1 MKYSMQTP
9 PNNSD
14 MRNMIIAA
22 VLCTALLFVW
32 QVLYVNPLEASRRA
46 TLAEQATIHQQAVA
60 TPEGDIILPRA
71 AEGSASPA
79 SEGEISS
86 LSREDAIATNPRV
99 RINSQ
104 TVHGSINLQGL
115 RFDDLT
121 LARHRVSV
129 EEDSPEVVLLT
140 PAEHRNRHFLQIG
153 WLPATRG
160 AALQMPD
167 SNTLWRAD
175 SDTLSPGKPV
185 TLSWTNAQ
193 NVEFRVRV
201 GLDENYLFTISQEVV
216 NRSGAEIAVMP
227 FGLINR
233 ADPTEGNRF
242 GSVLHEGPISVFNDT
257 LKEISYEDLQEE
269 YEGKYSSNNVSGWLG
284 IADKYWL
291 TAFVPQRGETF
302 TANFQHVSPR
312 GHDRTQVDFLAHA
325 QQIPAGGKSDY
336 TLHVFAGAKELA
348 VLEKYREEQSF
359 PLFDRAL
366 DFGVLYF
373 LTKPIFMALDYFYG
387 LLGNFGLAIMLFVVI
402 LKLALFPLTNKSYRA
417 MAQMRALQP
426 QLDRVRKQYEHD
438 KIKMQQEVMAI
449 WQRERVNPVSGCL
462 PMLIQIPIF
471 FALYKV
477 LLVTIE
483 MRHAPFY
490 GWISDLSAAD
500 PTNIFTLFG
509 LLPWDPPA
517 FLHIG
522 MWPIIMCATM
532 VAQQRFNPK
541 PSDPIQAKVMG
552 WLPYLFLVLFAS
564 FPAGLLIYWA
574 WNNMLSILQQQ
585 YITYS
590 YEKQKKRKAAKLK
603 LAENGG

>member
-1 MKYSMQTP
+1 MKHSMQTP

-22 VLCTALLFVW
+22 VLCTALLFIW
-32 QVLYVNPLEASRRA
+32 QVLYVNPLEAQRRA
-46 TLAEQATIHQQAVA
+46 ALAEQATVQQQAM
-60 TPEGDIILPRA
+60 TTSEGDVILPRPAENVA
-71 AEGSASPA
+71 ASSGEGD
-79 SEGEISS
+79 ISS
-86 LSREDAIATNPRV
+86 LSREAAIAATPRV
-99 RINSQ
+99 RVDSPA
-104 TVHGSINLQGL
+104 VHGSINLQGL

-140 PAEHRNRHFLQIG
+140 PAEHVKRHFLQIG
-153 WLPATRG
+153 WLSAQG
-160 AALQMPD
+160 DKLQVPD
-167 SNTLWRAD
+167 SNTQWHAD
-175 SDTLSPGKPV
+175 GDTLSPGKPV
-185 TLSWTNAQ
+185 IFRWTNPQ

-216 NRSGAEIAVMP
+216 NRSGSDIAVMP

-233 ADPTEGNRF
+233 ADPSKSDRF
-242 GSVLHEGPISVFNDT
+242 SSILHQGPIGVFNDT
-257 LKEISYEDLQEE
+257 LTEISYENLREDH
-269 YEGKYSSNNVSGWLG
+269 EGKFSASDAHGWLG

-291 TAFVPQRGETF
+291 TAFVPQRGESF

-312 GHDRTQVDFLAHA
+312 GHDRTQVDFLAQA
-325 QQIPAGGKSDY
+325 QKIPVGGKSDY
-336 TLHVFAGAKELA
+336 TLHIFAGAKELN
-348 VLEKYREEQSF
+348 VLEKYREELGI

-373 LTKPIFMALDYFYG
+373 LTKPIFLALDYFYG
-387 LLGNFGLAIMLFVVI
+387 LLGNFGLAIMLFVVM
-402 LKLALFPLTNKSYRA
+402 LKLALFPLSNKSYRA
-417 MAQMRALQP
+417 MAQMRVLQP
-426 QLDRVRKQYEHD
+426 QLERVRKQYAHD
-438 KIKMQQEVMAI
+438 KVKMQQEVMAI

-490 GWISDLSAAD
+490 GWINDLSATD

-509 LLPWDPPA
+509 LLAWNPPS

-522 MWPIIMCATM
+522 LWPIIMCATM
-532 VAQQRFNPK
+532 VAQQKFNPK
-541 PSDPIQAKVMG
+541 PTDPVQAKVMG
-552 WLPYLFLVLFAS
+552 WLPYIFLVLFAS

-574 WNNMLSILQQQ
+574 WNNVLSIAQQA
-585 YITYS
+585 YITRS
-590 YEKQKKRKAAKLK
+590 YEKHKKRKAAKLE